1 MAGRAT
7 PGGEGDTWRGGRH
20 VAGRATR
27 GGEGDTWRGVRHV
40 AGSATLGGDCHRLL
54 QYR

>member
-20 VAGRATR
+20 VAGRATL
-27 GGEGDTWRGVRHV
+27 GGECDTWRGVRLLEEIV
-40 AGSATLGGDCHRLL
+40 IDCCNISN
-54 QYR
+54 YK